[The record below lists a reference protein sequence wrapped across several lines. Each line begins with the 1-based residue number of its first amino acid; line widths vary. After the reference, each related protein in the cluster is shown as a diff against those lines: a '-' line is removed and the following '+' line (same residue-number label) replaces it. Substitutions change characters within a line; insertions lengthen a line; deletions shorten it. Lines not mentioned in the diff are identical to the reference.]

1 MSNAPASPR
10 AFLHYITIGYG
21 GNYTRLYGAPYQT
34 VGWLFGAFA
43 HFWLPDLMGHP
54 TKLYCGFEDF
64 ARFLDL
70 GPILDFLHPII
81 LILEQEGLPVDGI

>member
-43 HFWLPDLMGHP
+43 HF
-54 TKLYCGFEDF
+54 
-64 ARFLDL
+64 
-70 GPILDFLHPII
+70 
-81 LILEQEGLPVDGI
+81 

>member
-1 MSNAPASPR
+1 
-10 AFLHYITIGYG
+10 
-21 GNYTRLYGAPYQT
+21 
-34 VGWLFGAFA
+34 
-43 HFWLPDLMGHP
+43 MGHP